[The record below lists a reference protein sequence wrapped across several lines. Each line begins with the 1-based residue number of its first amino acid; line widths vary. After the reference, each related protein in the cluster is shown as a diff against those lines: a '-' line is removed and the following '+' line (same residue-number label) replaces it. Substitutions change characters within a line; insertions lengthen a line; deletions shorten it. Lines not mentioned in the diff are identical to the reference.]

1 MVVSNIHA
9 VKRVCQLPE
18 NKIMT
23 ISEGRLVL
31 RDRGPEEMINN
42 ARDILLFGF
51 GDDGVK
57 AAEAIHRNGAL

>member
-1 MVVSNIHA
+1 
-9 VKRVCQLPE
+9 
-18 NKIMT
+18 MT

-42 ARDILLFGF
+42 ARGILLFGC

-57 AAEAIHRNGAL
+57 TAEAIHGNGGTAIDAVPLQIYEAK